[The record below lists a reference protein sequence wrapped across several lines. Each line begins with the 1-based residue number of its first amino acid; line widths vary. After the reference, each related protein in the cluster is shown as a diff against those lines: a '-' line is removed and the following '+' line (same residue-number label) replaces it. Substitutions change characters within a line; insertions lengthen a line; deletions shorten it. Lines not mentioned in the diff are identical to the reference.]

1 MRPFATT
8 QQFELQRRNVS
19 GDIDVFLASLI
30 GKAESNHMPEW
41 FLSINIGLFSF
52 FLFFSGIKKGEI
64 YPTLI
69 AFLL

>member
-52 FLFFSGIKKGEI
+52 FLFF
-64 YPTLI
+64 
-69 AFLL
+69 

>member
-1 MRPFATT
+1 MR
-8 QQFELQRRNVS
+8 

-30 GKAESNHMPEW
+30 GKVESNHMPEC

-52 FLFFSGIKKGEI
+52 FLFFSEIKKGEI
-64 YPTLI
+64 FPTLI